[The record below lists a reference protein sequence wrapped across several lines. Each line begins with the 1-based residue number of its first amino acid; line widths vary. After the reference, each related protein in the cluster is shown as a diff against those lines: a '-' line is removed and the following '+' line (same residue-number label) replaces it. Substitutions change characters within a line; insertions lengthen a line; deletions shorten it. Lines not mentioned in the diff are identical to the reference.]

1 MPDITIQIQ
10 FYGAF
15 RKFGASQNITLA
27 SGSNVTQVKQALSE
41 TLGALVHDSVLAN
54 DNAVL
59 PNSYVFEEDAI
70 LCILPPV
77 CGG

>member
-1 MPDITIQIQ
+1 MSEITIQIQ

-15 RKFGASQNITLA
+15 RKFGASQSITLA

-54 DNAVL
+54 DNTVL
-59 PNSYVFEEDAI
+59 PNGYVFKEDAT
-70 LCILPPV
+70 LSILPPV

>member
-1 MPDITIQIQ
+1 MPNITIQIQ

-15 RKFGASQNITLA
+15 RKFGASQSITLA
-27 SGSNVTQVKQALSE
+27 SGCTVTHVKQALSE

-59 PNSYVFEEDAI
+59 PNGYVFEEDVM
-70 LCILPPV
+70 LSILPPV

>member
-1 MPDITIQIQ
+1 MPEITIQIQ

-15 RKFGASQNITLA
+15 RKFGASQSITLA
-27 SGSNVTQVKQALSE
+27 SGSTATQVKQALSK

-54 DNAVL
+54 DNTVL
-59 PNSYVFEEDAI
+59 PNSYVFEEDAT
-70 LCILPPV
+70 LSILPPV

>member
-1 MPDITIQIQ
+1 MSNITIQVQ

-15 RKFGASQNITLA
+15 RKFGASQSVTLA
-27 SGSNVTQVKQALSE
+27 SGSTVTHIKQALSE

-59 PNSYVFEEDAI
+59 PNSYVFEEDVT
-70 LCILPPV
+70 LSILPPV

>member
-1 MPDITIQIQ
+1 MSNITIQIQ

-15 RKFGASQNITLA
+15 RKFGASQSITLA
-27 SGSNVTQVKQALSE
+27 SGSTVTQVKQVLSE
-41 TLGALVHDSVLAN
+41 TLGDLVHDSVLAN

-59 PNSYVFEEDAI
+59 PNSYVFEEDVT
-70 LCILPPV
+70 LSILPPV